1 MNEDEHKAFIA
12 DFTKADIT
20 KKLDMWYY
28 AVEQEA
34 IWEELL
40 AEMSMIAQA
49 SNPKARITEE

>member
-1 MNEDEHKAFIA
+1 MNEDEKKEFIA
-12 DFTKADIT
+12 DFTKADLS
-20 KKLDMWYY
+20 KKLDLWYF

-49 SNPKARITEE
+49 ANPKARVAEE

>member
-1 MNEDEHKAFIA
+1 MNEDEKKAFLS

-20 KKLDMWYY
+20 KKLDLWYF

-49 SNPKARITEE
+49 ANPKARMTED